1 MARHQPRI
9 QNESK
14 EEFKFVRIE
23 FQLRMKKISDKY
35 DLKIKQSGMSSTLEP
50 KCIPQMSYRSSQTNP
65 HITALKRLRN
75 VKVPDL
81 LFYNITFHG
90 ATLRLTG

>member
-35 DLKIKQSGMSSTLEP
+35 DLNRKNQK
-50 KCIPQMSYRSSQTNP
+50 RSS
-65 HITALKRLRN
+65 R
-75 VKVPDL
+75 VV
-81 LFYNITFHG
+81 
-90 ATLRLTG
+90 